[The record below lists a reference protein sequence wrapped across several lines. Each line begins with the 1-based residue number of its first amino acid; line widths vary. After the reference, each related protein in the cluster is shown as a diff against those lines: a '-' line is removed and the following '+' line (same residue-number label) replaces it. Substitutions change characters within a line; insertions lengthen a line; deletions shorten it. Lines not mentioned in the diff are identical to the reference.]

1 MFPRLWLPVTLVLAV
16 SWMAR
21 AAEPIRVQSAF
32 VRVLSEAEIPARDKG
47 VLDQLE
53 VRAGDIVKEGQ
64 LLGQLDC
71 EEAAIA
77 VARAKLELQI
87 AERQVQNTLPI
98 RMAEGMLKEAEQ
110 SRTQAEL
117 TQRIAALKALND
129 VAVRHAEKSRDAS
142 KAELERA
149 LQARKAF
156 EKSVS
161 LTEIDR
167 LRLVLER
174 NDLEI
179 EKAKFE
185 KELADL
191 QRQVEDAAT
200 AEHDQTVARLKL
212 GVEQATLQ
220 KEIDLLTRELKA
232 RAVEQAQ
239 LQLDRRRLHSPL
251 TGEIVEVHRHRGE
264 WLEAGQRVLRI
275 VRLDRL
281 KVEGFAESRTV
292 NGSLRGSAVRVR
304 VQTSETDKPVT
315 LKGTLTFV
323 SPEVDPVNGQVRVWG
338 EIENPD
344 LLLRP
349 GLPVE
354 MWIDPVSRTATNT
367 GASGN
372 SGVR

>member
-1 MFPRLWLPVTLVLAV
+1 MFVVLLIVAP
-16 SWMAR
+16 WATH
-21 AAEPIRVQSAF
+21 AAEPIRVQSAL
-32 VRVLSEAEIPARDKG
+32 VRVLAEAEIPARDKG
-47 VLDQLE
+47 ILDQLD

-64 LLGQLDC
+64 LLGQLDS
-71 EEAAIA
+71 EEAVLA
-77 VARAKLELQI
+77 VERAKLELQI
-87 AERQVQNTLPI
+87 AERQVQNTLPV
-98 RMAEGMLKEAEQ
+98 RTAEAMLKEAEQ
-110 SRTQAEL
+110 GRAQAEL

-149 LQARKAF
+149 IQARKAF

-167 LRLVLER
+167 LRLILER

-220 KEIDLLTRELKA
+220 KEVDLLTRDLKA

-239 LQLDRRRLHSPL
+239 LQLDRRRLRSPL

-281 KVEGFAESRTV
+281 KVEGFAESRAV

-304 VQTSETDKPVT
+304 VPVTETDQPAT
-315 LKGTLTFV
+315 LKGTLVFV
-323 SPEVDPVNGQVRVWG
+323 SPEIDPVNGQVRVWA

-344 LLLRP
+344 LVLRP

-354 MWIDPVSRTATNT
+354 MWIDPVNRTATKPGAT
-367 GASGN
+367 GQSGA
-372 SGVR
+372 R